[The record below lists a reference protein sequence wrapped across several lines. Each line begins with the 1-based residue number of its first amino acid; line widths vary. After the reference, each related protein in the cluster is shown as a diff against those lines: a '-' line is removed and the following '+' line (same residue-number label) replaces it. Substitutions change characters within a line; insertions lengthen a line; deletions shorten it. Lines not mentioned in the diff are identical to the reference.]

1 MPKVRSASSGSHSRP
16 SPGEYSSREIRW
28 HTKPPTSLRRNQ
40 ACKQCRKR
48 KSILFKQNLKPL
60 AAMLDTPAKRVS
72 PECSYDGDYSSRRSS
87 PAQLTPSPVQS
98 HSEPP
103 TTQSSV
109 LTQSEATPP
118 STYGDSPVFSPLPW
132 PDWPIVS
139 PPLDSSE
146 CLAPWIHGLTYT
158 PDESLVSYDHYP
170 YLPPFFLQTPSPHQL
185 FAAEATQPIDASTEW
200 LYCNTQSALLGQ
212 YHDTEAL
219 QLI

>member
-1 MPKVRSASSGSHSRP
+1 MPKARSASLDSHSRP
-16 SPGEYSSREIRW
+16 SHGQYPSIIFRPHSKSS
-28 HTKPPTSLRRNQ
+28 TSLRRNQ

-72 PECSYDGDYSSRRSS
+72 PECSYDGDCSSRRSS

-103 TTQSSV
+103 TPQSSV

-139 PPLDSSE
+139 PPLDSSQ
-146 CLAPWIHGLTYT
+146 CLAPSIHGLTYT
-158 PDESLVSYDHYP
+158 PDESPVLYDPYP
-170 YLPPFFLQTPSPHQL
+170 YLPPFFLQTPSPYQL
-185 FAAEATQPIDASTEW
+185 FAAEATQPINASTEW
-200 LYCNTQSALLGQ
+200 LYCNTQSAPLGQ